1 MQLSATLARA
11 SAPHQRIPMAVALFY
26 FMAGM
31 APISAL
37 ALAIFGL
44 WSLPVGTVLLV
55 LPAVVGSVAVGL
67 LYPAAGRLASQGFGL
82 GLLAVT
88 VYDGTRLPFILTG
101 LWGDFIPKI
110 GGWLLS
116 QPEPNWLLGYLW
128 RYLGNGGG
136 MGMAFTVLYIGWL
149 HRHQLGQASR
159 FQRSVQVRRAQRGNP
174 SVWPRL
180 TPRFTMLAA
189 LGFGLTIWACLLL
202 TLWLAPQGQT
212 LLFPLTPLSFVLSL
226 IGHVVYGAVLGGLIE
241 HWQLAQGSGAL
252 GDSG

>member
-11 SAPHQRIPMAVALFY
+11 AAAHHRIPTAVVLFY
-26 FMAGM
+26 FAAGM

-37 ALAIFGL
+37 ALSIFGL

-55 LPAVVGSVAVGL
+55 FPALVGSVAVGL

-82 GLLAVT
+82 GVIAVT
-88 VYDGTRLPFILTG
+88 VYDCTRLPFVLAG

-116 QPEPNWLLGYLW
+116 QPEPNWALGYLW

-136 MGMAFTVLYIGWL
+136 MGLAFTVAYIGWL
-149 HRHQLGQASR
+149 HLRPAPRFSR
-159 FQRSVQVRRAQRGNP
+159 LQRSLQARQHQRGVARPTTP
-174 SVWPRL
+174 SRL
-180 TPRFTMLAA
+180 TLLAA

-202 TLWLAPQGQT
+202 TLWFAPQGEAM
-212 LLFPLTPLSFVLSL
+212 LFKLTPLSFVLSL
-226 IGHVVYGAVLGGLIE
+226 VGHVVYGAVLGGLIT
-241 HWQLAQGSGAL
+241 HWRLVERPGETG
-252 GDSG
+252 